1 MASNINPNDIDGAY
15 PVAGQDNNSQGFR
28 DNFTNIKTNFT
39 AAANEIT
46 DLQNKVVLKAA
57 LTGTT
62 LDNNMGGSLLY
73 DALIQDFAAQ
83 KVSVA
88 ATSGAISINYASG
101 HYQSITTT
109 GSITLSFINFP
120 PNGAYGYVKLQITV
134 SNVAHTVTFPSAV
147 SLGVSGLQ
155 GISPTPPAAGPYTI
169 TFAATGTYE
178 FAFGTFNGGSTIT
191 VFDLNRALTNFSGA
205 DISLDDITATGNI
218 IAGYGGTKFMS
229 ATGNVLAGGAVSA
242 SGNVI
247 GGNVTT
253 SGLVSAAGNVTGGN
267 ITSTS
272 GQISTGGNVTGGNVS
287 GLVRPTSGTAAQA
300 PIRFT
305 AGTNVTTPASGAFEY
320 DGVVF
325 YGTATAN
332 NRGVLPAEQFIALVN
347 DYTANDSASAQK
359 VFNSPTNGAITL
371 DGSTTYMFEGVY
383 YITRALG
390 SNSHT
395 LSTLFAL
402 GGTMTSITYTADTTS
417 TTGNTLGAVSRIYG
431 TGVGATVVTAASTS
445 TTENITVVLKGVM
458 RTNAG
463 GTFTPQIQY
472 SAAPGGAPT
481 VLKNSYF
488 RVVPLG
494 NSTVASV
501 GNWS

>member
-46 DLQNKVVLKAA
+46 DLQNKVILKAA

-83 KVSVA
+83 KVTVA
-88 ATSGAISINYASG
+88 GTSGAISINYASG

-109 GSITLSFINFP
+109 GSISLSFINFP
-120 PNGAYGYVKLQITV
+120 ANGTYGYVKLQINI
-134 SNVAHTVTFPSAV
+134 SNAAHTVTLPSAV
-147 SLGVSGLQ
+147 TLGVSGIQ
-155 GISPTPPAAGPYTI
+155 GISPTPPTPGPYTI
-169 TFAATGTYE
+169 TFTAGTYE
-178 FAFGTFNGGSTIT
+178 LAFGTYNGGSTIT
-191 VFDLNRALTNFSGA
+191 IFDLNRGLTNFGGA
-205 DISLDDITATGNI
+205 DITLDDVTATGNI
-218 IAGYGGTKFMS
+218 IAGFGGTKFMS
-229 ATGNVLAGGAVSA
+229 ATGNVLAGGNVVAG
-242 SGNVI
+242 GNVI
-247 GGNVTT
+247 GANLTT
-253 SGLVSAAGNVTGGN
+253 VGLVSATGNVTGGN
-267 ITSTS
+267 IVSS
-272 GQISTGGNVTGGNVS
+272 AGQISTGGNVTGGNVA
-287 GLVRPTSGTAAQA
+287 GLIRPTAGSASQA
-300 PIRFT
+300 PVRLT
-305 AGTNVTTPASGAFEY
+305 AGTNVSSPVGGAIEY

-325 YGTATAN
+325 YGTTTDAD
-332 NRGVLPAEQFIALVN
+332 RGVLSAQQFIALAN
-347 DYTANDSASAQK
+347 DYIANDSASAQK

-371 DGSTTYMFEGVY
+371 DATTTYMFEGVY

-390 SNSHT
+390 ANSHT

-402 GGTMTSITYTADTTS
+402 GGTLTSITYTADTTS

-431 TGVGATVVTAASTS
+431 IGAGATVVTAASTS
-445 TTENITVVLKGVM
+445 TTENITVVLRGIL
-458 RTNAG
+458 RTNAA

-481 VLKNSYF
+481 ILRNSYF
-488 RVVPLG
+488 RVMPLG
-494 NSTVASV
+494 TSSVASV